1 MNIILQFSRG
11 SFKRFC
17 LSADLPIAVLFQCV
31 LSNNQT
37 TIYIYITCLQL
48 CLRIRH
54 AGAGR
59 KATQW
64 TPVRLKLVILKNLK
78 ASEKGDTLVNRCK

>member
-37 TIYIYITCLQL
+37 TIYIYNMFAALPQDPPCWRWSQG
-48 CLRIRH
+48 H
-54 AGAGR
+54 AVDSCEIEACD
-59 KATQW
+59 
-64 TPVRLKLVILKNLK
+64 I
-78 ASEKGDTLVNRCK
+78 EKSKSL